1 LKKKQKTSDQDP
13 KIVNNVNPIEDLSRV
28 TPSQIS
34 FNENGQNQTWY
45 YKDSHNSY
53 SENYISFPDDDEEE
67 LLHQKPHQSP
77 HYNQQQQQQ
86 QSENESSYLKHH
98 AEKEFEFEQQ
108 QQHSETSEQ
117 IDSYGAPLDQPL
129 GSSSSYESYKLVSTT
144 TTTTSTTTT
153 TPCPCR
159 YVKKEDEE
167 STEKYKTPIYS
178 ETIYYPI
185 ITTTTT
191 TTTPTPPR
199 YVSSNDHTGISLIFL
214 FPFIYHYLL
223 F

>member
-1 LKKKQKTSDQDP
+1 
-13 KIVNNVNPIEDLSRV
+13 
-28 TPSQIS
+28 
-34 FNENGQNQTWY
+34 
-45 YKDSHNSY
+45 
-53 SENYISFPDDDEEE
+53 
-67 LLHQKPHQSP
+67 LLHQKPQQSP
-77 HYNQQQQQQ
+77 HYHQQQQQQQ
-86 QSENESSYLKHH
+86 QSENESSSYLKDHPG
-98 AEKEFEFEQQ
+98 KEFEFEQQ
-108 QQHSETSEQ
+108 QHHSEESEQ

-144 TTTTSTTTT
+144 TTTTSTTSTTT

-167 STEKYKTPIYS
+167 STEKYKTPIFS

-191 TTTPTPPR
+191 TTTPSPPR
-199 YVSSNDHTGISLIFL
+199 YVSFNDHTGISSIF
-214 FPFIYHYLL
+214 FITFIYHYLL